1 MTTFDFASYLQQRLG
16 AHADEGGRFTVE
28 TLAGGLTN
36 HTARATFS
44 QPVSTIALP
53 EGRELT
59 GLSLTSVVLKQAPP
73 YLAWDPKRPLSVDR
87 QLVEKKAFQILAGED
102 PEFPR
107 MQALAHGAEAKVHV
121 PRLIWHDE
129 DAHMLWI
136 EDLGSMTTL
145 SEVLLAG
152 EALEFEAKKMQEI
165 ATGFGVFLSALF
177 TETASPPASFVS
189 YIASVSDRSGIY
201 DYLADVVLNYLRD
214 AGIQDAPALSERV
227 RTGFNESDDAEPPKC
242 VGMVDF
248 WPENVLVELAANDK
262 DAPTKCGLV
271 DWEYF
276 GVSDASSELGM
287 FLAHLHVHMLNSAT
301 PPIAKRR
308 IQHFTQTW
316 LRSFVAA
323 QFGGKSN
330 DEKSVKETRWRPS
343 NGFVR
348 RLLLSHGRDLV
359 RGVKLYSAK
368 LDDASKRRLL
378 EGGAR
383 SLRAAGE
390 SSDKIDVRF
399 LRPTESMD
407 ADEADCRDI
416 WEGLSI
422 LV

>member
-1 MTTFDFASYLQQRLG
+1 MTTFDFANYLQQRLG
-16 AHADEGGRFTVE
+16 AHADAGGRFTVE

-44 QPVSTIALP
+44 HPVSTITPP
-53 EGRELT
+53 EGQDLT

-102 PEFPR
+102 PEFPG

-121 PRLIWHDE
+121 PQLIWHDE

-145 SEVLLAG
+145 SEVLLAR
-152 EALEFEAKKMQEI
+152 EALEFEAEKMQKI
-165 ATGFGVFLSALF
+165 AAGFGVFLSALF
-177 TETASPPASFVS
+177 TATASPPASFVS

-201 DYLADVVLNYLRD
+201 DYLADVVLSYLRD

-262 DAPTKCGLV
+262 TAPTKCGLV

-287 FLAHLHVHMLNSAT
+287 FREFSSERIKCHWVLVHKT
-301 PPIAKRR
+301 
-308 IQHFTQTW
+308 
-316 LRSFVAA
+316 
-323 QFGGKSN
+323 
-330 DEKSVKETRWRPS
+330 
-343 NGFVR
+343 
-348 RLLLSHGRDLV
+348 
-359 RGVKLYSAK
+359 
-368 LDDASKRRLL
+368 DD
-378 EGGAR
+378 
-383 SLRAAGE
+383 
-390 SSDKIDVRF
+390 F
-399 LRPTESMD
+399 
-407 ADEADCRDI
+407 
-416 WEGLSI
+416 W
-422 LV
+422 